1 MLSGAGNDPLLDL
14 GGLTIPVHPAA
25 AAFPPMSDDELVEL
39 GEDIKEHGLKQPLW
53 FYSEAR
59 RPKTIDRMAE
69 AIALQNTAMRQAR
82 DRQLPLLDGRNRLMA
97 MQRVGMLNEAVLK
110 DLLQR
115 AKICYADETTPEE
128 FVMSANVHRRHL
140 TPDDKR
146 KLIAALLKANP
157 ERSDRATAKIADS
170 NRTTVGQIRRDL
182 EQKGDVSIIDTRTDS
197 AGRQQPAT
205 KPPKPPSKEA
215 QIRALRE
222 GRELE
227 ARSEIPNVV
236 TRTDS
241 AGEPPTPPPMPDL
254 DELKSVL
261 AMLRGDPARIANL
274 SLEKRVALARVCLA
288 FLNLT
293 VADLRP
299 GAA

>member
-1 MLSGAGNDPLLDL
+1 
-14 GGLTIPVHPAA
+14 
-25 AAFPPMSDDELVEL
+25 
-39 GEDIKEHGLKQPLW
+39 
-53 FYSEAR
+53 
-59 RPKTIDRMAE
+59 
-69 AIALQNTAMRQAR
+69 
-82 DRQLPLLDGRNRLMA
+82 
-97 MQRVGMLNEAVLK
+97 
-110 DLLQR
+110 
-115 AKICYADETTPEE
+115 
-128 FVMSANVHRRHL
+128 
-140 TPDDKR
+140 
-146 KLIAALLKANP
+146 LKANP